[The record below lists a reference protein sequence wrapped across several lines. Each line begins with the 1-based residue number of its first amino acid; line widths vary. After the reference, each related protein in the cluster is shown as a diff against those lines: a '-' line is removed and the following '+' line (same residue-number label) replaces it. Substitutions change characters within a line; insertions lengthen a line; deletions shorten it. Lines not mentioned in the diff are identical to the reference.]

1 VKSSRFFVL
10 LLAATRSNLDI
21 VQRGRLCGIGKT
33 FNHDLVAAD
42 ERHVTKN
49 VT

>member
-1 VKSSRFFVL
+1 VKSSQFFVL

-21 VQRGRLCGIGKT
+21 VQRRRLSGIGHP
-33 FNHDLVAAD
+33 FDHDLITTGK
-42 ERHVTKN
+42 RHVTKN